1 MREGKTMK
9 EWKVLLQLF
18 WTFFKISPITFGGGF
33 AMMPL
38 IEKEV
43 VEKRKW
49 LKSEDITDVLALSQ
63 SVPGAVAINSA
74 TFIGQRIGGVKGA
87 IAAMIGVSLPT
98 FLIVLVL
105 GVLYFFVQD
114 NPKVEAAFIS
124 IRASIV
130 AIIAYAAIKI
140 ARTAI
145 VDKSTF
151 GIMIVGI
158 PSLFFIHP
166 VISIV
171 AGAFAGMMTIFIKM
185 KLGYKIKKDRKV
197 ENKNENELEYYMGA
211 GI

>member
-1 MREGKTMK
+1 MKEGKTMG
-9 EWKVLLQLF
+9 EWKVLFQLF

-49 LKSEDITDVLALSQ
+49 LKSEDITDVFALSQ
-63 SVPGAVAINSA
+63 SIPGAVAINSA

-98 FLIVLVL
+98 FFIVLVL
-105 GVLYFFVQD
+105 GVLYVFIQD
-114 NPKVEAAFIS
+114 NPKIEAAFIS

-130 AIIAYAAIKI
+130 AIISYAAIKI
-140 ARTAI
+140 AKTAI
-145 VDKSTF
+145 IDKSTF
-151 GIMIVGI
+151 VIMIVGI

-166 VISIV
+166 VIAIV
-171 AGAFAGMMTIFIKM
+171 AGALMGMMTIFIKM
-185 KLGYKIKKDRKV
+185 KLGYKIEKDRKV
-197 ENKNENELEYYMGA
+197 EKIDVNEHEYYMGA

>member
-1 MREGKTMK
+1 MS
-9 EWKVLLQLF
+9 EWKVLFQLF

-49 LKSEDITDVLALSQ
+49 LKSEDITDVFALSQ

-87 IAAMIGVSLPT
+87 IAAMIGVALPT

-105 GVLYFFVQD
+105 GVLYVFVQD

-124 IRASIV
+124 IRVSIV
-130 AIIAYAAIKI
+130 AIITYAAIKI
-140 ARTAI
+140 AKTAI
-145 VDKSTF
+145 IDKSTF
-151 GIMIVGI
+151 IIMIVGI
-158 PSLFFIHP
+158 LSLFFIHP
-166 VISIV
+166 VVVIV
-171 AGAFAGMMTIFIKM
+171 AGALSGMITIFIKM
-185 KLGYKIKKDRKV
+185 KLGYKIEKDRIIEKTDV
-197 ENKNENELEYYMGA
+197 NEFEYYMGA

>member
-1 MREGKTMK
+1 MKEGKTMS
-9 EWKVLLQLF
+9 EWKVLFKLF

-49 LKSEDITDVLALSQ
+49 LKSEDVTDVFSLSQ

-105 GVLYFFVQD
+105 GVFYFSVQD

-140 ARTAI
+140 AKTAI

-166 VISIV
+166 VIAIG
-171 AGAFAGMMTIFIKM
+171 AGALTGMMTIFIKM
-185 KLGYKIKKDRKV
+185 KLGYKIEKDRKI
-197 ENKNENELEYYMGA
+197 EKKDENEPEYYMGA

>member
-1 MREGKTMK
+1 MK
-9 EWKVLLQLF
+9 EWKVLFQLF
-18 WTFFKISPITFGGGF
+18 WTFLKISPITFGGGF

-49 LKSEDITDVLALSQ
+49 LKSEDITDVFALSQ

-74 TFIGQRIGGVKGA
+74 TFIGHRIGGAKGA

-130 AIIAYAAIKI
+130 AIIAYAAIKT

-171 AGAFAGMMTIFIKM
+171 AGAFAGMMIIFIKM
-185 KLGYKIKKDRKV
+185 KLGYKIEKDRKV
-197 ENKNENELEYYMGA
+197 EKKDENEFEYYMGA

>member
-1 MREGKTMK
+1 MR
-9 EWKVLLQLF
+9 EWKVLFQLF

-49 LKSEDITDVLALSQ
+49 LKSEDITDVFALSQ

-74 TFIGQRIGGVKGA
+74 TFIGHRIRGVKGA

-151 GIMIVGI
+151 GIMIVAI

-166 VISIV
+166 VIAIV
-171 AGAFAGMMTIFIKM
+171 VGAFAGMMILFIKR
-185 KLGYKIKKDRKV
+185 KLGYKIEKEKKVEKKD
-197 ENKNENELEYYMGA
+197 ENEFQYYMGA

>member
-1 MREGKTMK
+1 MK
-9 EWKVLLQLF
+9 EWKVLFQLF

-49 LKSEDITDVLALSQ
+49 LKSEDITDVFALSQ
-63 SVPGAVAINSA
+63 SIPGAVAINSA

-105 GVLYFFVQD
+105 GVLYVFVQD
-114 NPKVEAAFIS
+114 NPKIEAAFIS

-130 AIIAYAAIKI
+130 ALIAYAAIKI
-140 ARTAI
+140 AKTAI

-151 GIMIVGI
+151 GIMIAGI

-166 VISIV
+166 IIAIV
-171 AGAFAGMMTIFIKM
+171 AGALTGMMTIFIKM
-185 KLGYKIKKDRKV
+185 KLSYKVEKDRKV
-197 ENKNENELEYYMGA
+197 EKKDVNEHEYYMGA